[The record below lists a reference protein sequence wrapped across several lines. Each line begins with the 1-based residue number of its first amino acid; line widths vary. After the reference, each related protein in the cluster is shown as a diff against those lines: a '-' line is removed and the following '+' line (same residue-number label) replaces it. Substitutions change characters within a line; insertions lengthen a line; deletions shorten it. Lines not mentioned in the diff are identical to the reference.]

1 MITEGRG
8 GKEIRFGI
16 INIVEEGLMTEDF
29 FSGKNWKRRTSINI
43 YDLSQSRLLIL
54 DAYLL

>member
-1 MITEGRG
+1 
-8 GKEIRFGI
+8 
-16 INIVEEGLMTEDF
+16 VEEGLMTEDF